1 MNREQITIMI
11 SETYQKVIDYYQKL
25 LDLLANKIEGEP
37 IEEVP
42 ELASYIYALTI
53 RKYEK
58 VHELLLY

>member
-1 MNREQITIMI
+1 MI